1 MGIPAYF
8 SHIIKEHRDVL
19 KHISTKKFGKCTHLF
34 LDSNSIIYDIIRQHN
49 YEPPSLEDKNDRKK
63 YDLDFEEF
71 IIKEICKQIQYY
83 VSLISPIEFTM
94 IAFDGVAPAAKLKQ
108 QQTRRYKND
117 FIKHKFPQDKKEI
130 WNTSAITPGTVFM
143 RQLTETV
150 TEFFKDKKN
159 ILVSGTNQ
167 PGEGEHKI
175 FEWIRENKIKYGLNG
190 SDSFKKCI
198 IYGLDSDL
206 IMLALQHLHHC
217 SNIYLFRETPH
228 FIKSIDKTLNPN
240 ELYALDIPYLGERV
254 SNEMKTIPRR
264 HAISDYIFISFLLG
278 NDFIP
283 HMPALNIRTNGIDR
297 IFDAYRAIVSKKTH
311 LTNGGKINWDVFK
324 KFLGFLSKNEHDYIK
339 YEYSLREK
347 QESRVKRFL
356 HTKSDEEK
364 WDVVPCVE
372 RASEHYIN
380 PDERGWQWRYYK
392 SLLDVDTQLFTSKN
406 ICINYLE
413 ALEWTLHYYTYG
425 CKNPEWQYHYH
436 YPPLI
441 KDLYQCT
448 PAFDM
453 NFVLEKKGISEWIS
467 PEAQLAYVLP
477 ESSSYLL
484 SNKTRTKMKDFYA
497 KTREPQF
504 HWAFC
509 KYFWE
514 GHIILP
520 PIPISS

>member
-19 KHISTKKFGKCTHLF
+19 KHISSKQFGRCTHLF
-34 LDSNSIIYDIIRQHN
+34 LDSNSIIYDVMRNQC
-49 YEPPSLEDKNDRKK
+49 YEPPTLKSERKQ
-63 YDLDFEEF
+63 YDSDFEKHT
-71 IIKEICKQIQYY
+71 IQEICKQLKYY
-83 VSLISPIEFTM
+83 ISLISPSRYTM
-94 IAFDGVAPAAKLKQ
+94 VAFDGVAPAAKLKQ

-117 FIKHKFPQDKKEI
+117 YIKNRFNTSSEKPA
-130 WNTSAITPGTVFM
+130 WNTSAITPGTEFM
-143 RQLTETV
+143 KNLSTSVVEYFQNE
-150 TEFFKDKKN
+150 KN
-159 ILVSGTNQ
+159 ITVSGSNE

-175 FEWIRENKIKYGLNG
+175 FEWIRKNKNSSSM
-190 SDSFKKCI
+190 SDAKCI

-217 SNIYLFRETPH
+217 PQIYLFRETPH

-240 ELYALDIPYLGERV
+240 ELYALDIPNLGERV
-254 SNEMKTIPRR
+254 AKEMKTTPRR

-297 IFDAYRAIVSKKTH
+297 IFDAYKATVSKKTH
-311 LTNGGKINWDVFK
+311 LTSGGKINWDAFK
-324 KFLGFLSKNEHDYIK
+324 RFLGFLAKNEEHYIK
-339 YEYSLREK
+339 YEYTLREK
-347 QESRVKRFL
+347 QENRVKKYL
-356 HTKSDEEK
+356 HTKTAEEQ
-364 WDVVPCVE
+364 WDVVPCVD
-372 RASEHYIN
+372 RAVELYIN
-380 PDERGWQWRYYK
+380 PDENGWKWRYYK
-392 SLLDVDTQLFTSKN
+392 SLLDVDTQLFTTKN

-425 CKNPEWQYHYH
+425 CKNQQWQYHYH
-436 YPPLI
+436 YPPLLC
-441 KDLYQCT
+441 DLFKSA

-453 NFVLEKKGISEWIS
+453 TFLEKNMSTITAET
-467 PEAQLAYVLP
+467 QLAYVLP
-477 ESSSYLL
+477 ETSSYLL
-484 SNKTRTKMKDFYA
+484 SEKMREKMKDFYKKTKEA
-497 KTREPQF
+497 KF

-520 PIPISS
+520 PLKIAELC